1 MSITKTFAQGKL
13 RLPDVLNSVSVA
25 GLQHL
30 YNGLFPMARETKV
43 TVASRPLPQ
52 PQQCPECKTELG
64 ASNEV
69 YSRIAVC
76 AHCGYHFVSP
86 SFNRAEHPADPSSF
100 RPICRRIQTMAFL
113 DFV

>member
-43 TVASRPLPQ
+43 TAASRPLPQ
-52 PQQCPECKTELG
+52 PQQCPECKTQLG
-64 ASNEV
+64 AANDV
-69 YSRIAVC
+69 DSRIAVC
-76 AHCGYHFVSP
+76 DHCCYHVVWSA
-86 SFNRAEHPADPSSF
+86 FNRVGQLAAPCSF
-100 RPICRRIQTMAFL
+100 KA
-113 DFV
+113 

>member
-13 RLPDVLNSVSVA
+13 RLPDVLNSVSAA

-64 ASNEV
+64 AANEV

-76 AHCGYHFVSP
+76 DDCGHHVVLSALHRGLHLAVSR
-86 SFNRAEHPADPSSF
+86 S
-100 RPICRRIQTMAFL
+100 C
-113 DFV
+113 